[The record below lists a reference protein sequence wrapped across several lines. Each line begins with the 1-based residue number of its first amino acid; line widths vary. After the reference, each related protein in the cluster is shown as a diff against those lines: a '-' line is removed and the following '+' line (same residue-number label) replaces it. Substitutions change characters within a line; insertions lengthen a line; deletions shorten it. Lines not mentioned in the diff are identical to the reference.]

1 MEFRTLQPDEVE
13 LRVGMANDKG
23 FSLLLFKNARIDMQ
37 LLDET
42 VGCMNWQ
49 RSHEVVDG
57 RLCCTVSIY
66 DAGKQCWVSK
76 QDVGTESQTEKDKG
90 QFSDSFKRACFN
102 VGIGRELYSSPF
114 VWISGHVEPDA
125 RARSGYKASPK
136 YVNGLNVSAI
146 EYTEKRTIKKLV
158 IEDADGEIAYSFG
171 VNRSKAEKKKT
182 PKNEKPVPV
191 EEPPMPVTISDEHAK
206 EIKDGLQETD
216 ANVSAFLSL
225 FQVASVDEMY
235 EAQYES
241 AMEMIERKRQINA
254 KKGKK

>member
-13 LRVGMANDKG
+13 LRVGMANAKG

-66 DAGKQCWVSK
+66 DAEKQCWVSK

-102 VGIGRELYSSPF
+102 IGIGRELYSSPF

-125 RARSGYKASPK
+125 RARSGYKAEPK

-171 VNRSKAEKKKT
+171 VKRNKAEKKKAE
-182 PKNEKPVPV
+182 PKPV
-191 EEPPMPVTISDEHAK
+191 EEPKPVIISVEHAQ

-216 ANVSAFLSL
+216 SNVPAFLSL
-225 FQVASVDEMY
+225 FQAKSVDEMY
-235 EAQYES
+235 EAQYPK
-241 AMEMIERKRQINA
+241 AIEMLNKKRQ
-254 KKGKK
+254 KMKGDK